1 MPITGGKDQLT
12 RMLQQGARMRH
23 FRNII
28 DKLIDLLGLR
38 CSFLE
43 KKSIRSIDLSDIFN
57 DEFDILS
64 RSGIITEDFKSFSST
79 DDYYRR
85 SFVLDYNQKDG
96 HFRV

>member
-1 MPITGGKDQLT
+1 
-12 RMLQQGARMRH
+12 MRH

-28 DKLIDLLGLR
+28 ERLIDIFGLR

-43 KKSIRSIDLSDIFN
+43 KKTIRSIDLTDLFT
-57 DEFDILS
+57 DEYEILS
-64 RSGIITEDFKSFSST
+64 RNKFITNDFKMFSST
-79 DDYYRR
+79 DDYNREFLSVFQSFRR